1 MHQRKTRIIKLIIV
15 ALISAATVLSLC
27 ACAKSGSLFGGYSE
41 TEKAILNSGF
51 SAHFI
56 DVGEGDSSVF
66 KFPDGK
72 VLMIDTG
79 TDGEKTYGK
88 IKAVLDGLSVKN
100 IDYLVLSH
108 PDTEHVGNA
117 GRLLSDYT
125 VGKLYMPNILEDNK
139 EYFPEF
145 SAVYQNMGTSIIV
158 NPKLYDRVSGE
169 DYFFAFLSPKD
180 DDYAALNLGSG
191 VDEKAK
197 DDVSPVIYLEYA
209 GVRFVI
215 SSDATATV
223 EKRIVSDYN
232 STLFGVVFGGFGLTV
247 DLTNVDFYKLSSHGD
262 LKANSQEFL
271 DLLSPERAIISVGG
285 TNYKGHPAT
294 KTLERLVAA
303 REDCEFYRTDYFG
316 TVSVLVSA
324 DGNITVKK
332 ER

>member
-209 GVRFVI
+209 GVRFLI

-223 EKRIVSDYN
+223 EQRIVTDY
-232 STLFGVVFGGFGLTV
+232 SVVKTMFDRLGFTV
-247 DLTNVDFYKLSSHGD
+247 DLEDIEFYKVAAHGD
-262 LKANSQEFL
+262 VKSNSEAFL
-271 DLLSPERAIISVGG
+271 NLIRPKRSIISVGG
-285 TNYKGHPAT
+285 ANYKGHPAT
-294 KTLERLVAA
+294 TVLNRLIAA

-316 TVSVLVSA
+316 TVSVLVSES
-324 DGNITVKK
+324 GETTVKK

>member
-1 MHQRKTRIIKLIIV
+1 MVL
-15 ALISAATVLSLC
+15 ATVFSLY
-27 ACAKSGSLFGGYSE
+27 ACAKGGSLFDGYSE
-41 TEKAILNSGF
+41 TERAILNSGF

-108 PDTEHVGNA
+108 PDLEHVGNA
-117 GRLLSDYT
+117 GRLLSDYSVGT
-125 VGKLYMPNILEDNK
+125 VYMPNILEDNK

-180 DDYAALNLGSG
+180 EDYAALNTG
-191 VDEKAK
+191 ENITEEIK

-209 GVRFVI
+209 GVRFLI
-215 SSDATATV
+215 SSDARETV
-223 EKRIVSDYN
+223 EQRIVTDY
-232 STLFGVVFGGFGLTV
+232 SVVKTMFDRLGFTV
-247 DLTNVDFYKLSSHGD
+247 DLEDIEFYKV
-262 LKANSQEFL
+262 AFL
-271 DLLSPERAIISVGG
+271 VIGKLII
-285 TNYKGHPAT
+285 K
-294 KTLERLVAA
+294 
-303 REDCEFYRTDYFG
+303 
-316 TVSVLVSA
+316 
-324 DGNITVKK
+324 
-332 ER
+332 